1 MSSKKEI
8 RRKRREREQEEKDAG
23 GRNPALLFVL
33 GIAAAIL
40 ITVGAFFVLGNPGGP
55 GDPPWP
61 GAVWSAEHGHW
72 H

>member
-8 RRKRREREQEEKDAG
+8 RRKQREREQEKRERG
-23 GRNPALLFVL
+23 GRNPALLFAL
-33 GIAAAIL
+33 GIAGAIL
-40 ITVGAFFVLGNPGGP
+40 ITVGAVVLLGGSGGP

-61 GAVWSAEHGHW
+61 GAVWSAAHDHW

>member
-8 RRKRREREQEEKDAG
+8 RRKRREHRQAEEQRR
-23 GRNPALLFVL
+23 GRNPAILFAL

-40 ITVGAFFVLGNPGGP
+40 ITLGLFAAFGDGGP
-55 GDPPWP
+55 GEPPWP
-61 GAVWSAEHGHW
+61 GAVWSAAHGHW

>member
-8 RRKRREREQEEKDAG
+8 RRKQREREQERKERS
-23 GRNPALLFVL
+23 GRNPALLFGL
-33 GIAAAIL
+33 GIAGAIL
-40 ITVGAFFVLGNPGGP
+40 ITIGAFIALGGPGGP

-61 GAVWSAEHGHW
+61 GAVWSAAHDHW